1 MCGGVIVGSKMTNRL
16 RVPPLPLLHCSAA
29 GSLPEPRGDV
39 EVRQG

>member
-16 RVPPLPLLHCSAA
+16 RVPLLSLLHCSAA
-29 GSLPEPRGDV
+29 GSPPEPSGGA